1 MHRLGGLTA
10 RLGRL
15 RPPLRAGVRQCA
27 GICGDASALARYSAS
42 RSPQALQLAAR
53 GRRRLCSS
61 PGVGP
66 LPTEPSTSAAAAPVA
81 EAVIAVRSLW
91 ESFAELLIEHPMKTN
106 AIASGVLCSLGDA
119 LAQAFEWRLGV
130 TSPEKESYN
139 FMRTARMAVW
149 GTLIGGP
156 VLALWYRT
164 LHTLGEAISVSYAP
178 VVGGRMAWL
187 AERTPA
193 MSWLADLHVEKS
205 VAVAPAKVLM
215 GKVVLDT
222 MLFQAPFLNL
232 YFAVMG
238 ALEGLSPME
247 IVEKTKASFH
257 RAWALSFLVWA
268 PVQSVNLYFVP
279 VHFQPLVVAGVNVG
293 WKTTLSLLNHYHD
306 YGSPRSADVAAAQG
320 AGEGGAPAREG
331 GGAAGGGGS
340 AAAAAAA
347 AWEHERSQLRT
358 RISQLVAENKA
369 LRLQLGQLH
378 AAFAASMSMS
388 AQGAPMRAP
397 MNAQGAPAAA
407 QGAGRLRGGG
417 HPSGG

>member
-1 MHRLGGLTA
+1 M
-10 RLGRL
+10 
-15 RPPLRAGVRQCA
+15 
-27 GICGDASALARYSAS
+27 
-42 RSPQALQLAAR
+42 
-53 GRRRLCSS
+53 
-61 PGVGP
+61 
-66 LPTEPSTSAAAAPVA
+66 
-81 EAVIAVRSLW
+81 VRSLW
-91 ESFAELLIEHPMKTN
+91 ESFTELLIEHPIKTN
-106 AIASGVLCSLGDA
+106 AVASGVLCSLGDA

-139 FMRTARMAVW
+139 FMRTARMALW
-149 GTLIGGP
+149 GTILGGP

-178 VVGGRMAWL
+178 VVGGRLAWL

-238 ALEGLSPME
+238 ALEGLSPYE
-247 IVEKTKASFH
+247 IIEKTKASFH

-306 YGSPRSADVAAAQG
+306 YGSPRRFDSDQAGGPGAATATAQGGAEGAARRGGG
-320 AGEGGAPAREG
+320 AGEGG
-331 GGAAGGGGS
+331 
-340 AAAAAAA
+340 AAAAAA
-347 AWEHERSQLRT
+347 AWEHERAQLRT

-378 AAFAASMSMS
+378 AAFASSMSLS
-388 AQGAPMRAP
+388 AQG
-397 MNAQGAPAAA
+397 GPAAT
-407 QGAGRLRGGG
+407 QSAGRQASAGRQLG
-417 HPSGG
+417 